1 MRKDLNKLSNDIKHL
16 VFRKPNVE
24 RILIRNLERVADAR
38 PIRNFRMS
46 VVLPEKSDTNLPSP
60 K

>member
-46 VVLPEKSDTNLPSP
+46 VILPEKSDTNLPSP